1 MNAPKAAD
9 VKRGISALWETLQCP
24 ICLDLITTPV
34 STKCDHQFCKFCMLK
49 LLDNSKQNQASCP
62 VCKAKITKRS
72 LQESPGF
79 QRLVAGLQ
87 DMITAYEHDTGTN
100 YFTGTCQHK
109 GQKKVTEDAGEHQ
122 QDMMSGGS
130 PEAESKEHPVDDLPK
145 SHSSTIAALNGFAD
159 LMGFGD
165 TSPLTTENEGLDSG
179 LGEAP
184 PTSDKKIHS
193 ITHVDTEMVEVTE
206 NTTAPHKMGVSVL
219 GEGFTEPPV
228 NPDDTKPQTVRKLSR
243 KRNKKDLKTNKILEE
258 KQKRSMEKVAEWLL
272 KVPTEGSLELENL
285 NKVDGDSDS
294 CSSSST
300 IVVRQHNTDTIL
312 SRREQAKALEDQV
325 FGAVYRRERKN
336 NRAVFPPLD
345 HFNQLKK
352 TKEEKGAESVSGEKS
367 ASDTEER
374 LQEAEEKKG
383 NSSDVLEDEL
393 MVDDYREQIAENE
406 NNNGKEEAPDR
417 RRQPGRNSKKRTR
430 NTVQQVD
437 SDLLQQAQATSQ
449 IPKRSNK
456 KKSQNL
462 RSEKGK
468 SASAAKPLELVAV
481 QNEETDPVARPRSED
496 VQVHIENYPSSEDKE
511 LPSKRSTR
519 RSRRLQVFT
528 DTIRGGRSKAKSNID
543 SSEKET
549 SVSKQPDETGGAS
562 LDRKTSPNT
571 ATEAKDAE
579 RNGCVCNEDL
589 GGIENMEAGGMP
601 QENVKE
607 QISEVANAERLPE
620 GSAARDPAVPSSASP
635 AEVAVGLTQ
644 CPPNSTR
651 LDAPVSETPGAGRE
665 DEEEEEEEEDRNDSE
680 LDTEQLLR
688 SFKGTKRKS
697 FHLGGG
703 PSVKRSRG
711 ADQGEVHVLGGR
723 TETRAR
729 TPEAV
734 EGSGLGDCEDFSVDV
749 ISPSISPRRVG
760 KPVLEEAHRVAEDE
774 SPGQDGALSVSSPL
788 PPNIQ
793 SKRRDGDSS
802 CPSVE
807 PRVGDS
813 GLYFVSVEQE
823 LADGPSTRPQT
834 AAEPRPHR
842 GERDET
848 DDRNSPR
855 SEKLSAEQIANQE
868 SSLTPDGLGMPAG
881 ENSQRDSKTWRSSS
895 CSQELSGLSPIKST
909 ARRRTR
915 RLRSTSESSDCT
927 GDALPSLAEM
937 FGGPAPA
944 GTPDQ
949 GGSSREA
956 RQEAV
961 DDVEEQL
968 SPEVQSSQASVDLFG
983 TPEEGEAAANDPCAS
998 AESSQLSSDVLVT
1011 QQKLEMQK
1019 ELARLEKLMA
1029 LVSEVLQEKEGSPV
1043 REVPPKTDQSCKD
1056 TDSSHVPLTEDQDS
1070 TSERKPVPEVQQELG
1085 TRSSEVKGLQQDT
1098 GSKPGGPAELTPR
1111 PAHSRPS
1118 VKDAAASRTLGNDGS
1133 PSENKENDTPVRER
1147 SRAKTVLV
1155 SSGLDPHQQGMV
1167 KRFAKQVGA
1176 RVASKVTAET
1186 THVVVHTVLGLV
1198 NVAPGPEA
1206 LKRALA
1212 GGGCHFFL
1220 FFFLLHT

>member
-1 MNAPKAAD
+1 M
-9 VKRGISALWETLQCP
+9 G
-24 ICLDLITTPV
+24 
-34 STKCDHQFCKFCMLK
+34 F
-49 LLDNSKQNQASCP
+49 ASVLFFVFIP
-62 VCKAKITKRS
+62 FS
-72 LQESPGF
+72 
-79 QRLVAGLQ
+79 
-87 DMITAYEHDTGTN
+87 
-100 YFTGTCQHK
+100 
-109 GQKKVTEDAGEHQ
+109 
-122 QDMMSGGS
+122 
-130 PEAESKEHPVDDLPK
+130 
-145 SHSSTIAALNGFAD
+145 ALNGFAD

-193 ITHVDTEMVEVTE
+193 ITHVDTEMVVTE
-206 NTTAPHKMGVSVL
+206 KTSAPHKMGVSVL

-228 NPDDTKPQTVRKLSR
+228 NPDDAKPQTVRKMSR

-258 KQKRSMEKVAEWLL
+258 KQKRSMAKVAEWLL

-285 NKVDGDSDS
+285 NKADGDSDS

-300 IVVRQHNTDTIL
+300 IVVRQHNADRSL

-352 TKEEKGAESVSGEKS
+352 TKEEKGPESVSSEKS

-374 LQEAEEKKG
+374 LQEAEEKKR
-383 NSSDVLEDEL
+383 NSSDVLGDEL

-437 SDLLQQAQATSQ
+437 SDLLQQVQATSQ
-449 IPKRSNK
+449 IPKKSNK
-456 KKSQNL
+456 KKIQNL

-496 VQVHIENYPSSEDKE
+496 VQVHIENYPSSEDQE

-528 DTIRGGRSKAKSNID
+528 DTIRGGRSKAKSNVD

-571 ATEAKDAE
+571 ATAANDPE

-589 GGIENMEAGGMP
+589 GGIENMEAGGIP

-620 GSAARDPAVPSSASP
+620 GSAARDPAVPSSASS
-635 AEVAVGLTQ
+635 AEVAVGPTQ
-644 CPPNSTR
+644 RPPNSTQ
-651 LDAPVSETPGAGRE
+651 LHAAVCETPEAGRE
-665 DEEEEEEEEDRNDSE
+665 DEEEEEEDRNDSE

-711 ADQGEVHVLGGR
+711 ADQAEVRFRDNDGSDVLGGR
-723 TETRAR
+723 TETQAR

-734 EGSGLGDCEDFSVDV
+734 EGSGLGDCEDLSVDV

-760 KPVLEEAHRVAEDE
+760 NPVLQEAHRVAEDE

-788 PPNIQ
+788 PPNVQ

-823 LADGPSTRPQT
+823 HADRPSTRPQT

-848 DDRNSPR
+848 DDRNSPH

-881 ENSQRDSKTWRSSS
+881 ENSQRDAKTWRSSG

-927 GDALPSLAEM
+927 GDGLPSLAEM
-937 FGGPAPA
+937 FGGPAA
-944 GTPDQ
+944 ARTLDQ
-949 GGSSREA
+949 GGSHRGG

-983 TPEEGEAAANDPCAS
+983 TPEEGKV
-998 AESSQLSSDVLVT
+998 SSVLV
-1011 QQKLEMQK
+1011 
-1019 ELARLEKLMA
+1019 
-1029 LVSEVLQEKEGSPV
+1029 
-1043 REVPPKTDQSCKD
+1043 D
-1056 TDSSHVPLTEDQDS
+1056 
-1070 TSERKPVPEVQQELG
+1070 
-1085 TRSSEVKGLQQDT
+1085 
-1098 GSKPGGPAELTPR
+1098 
-1111 PAHSRPS
+1111 
-1118 VKDAAASRTLGNDGS
+1118 
-1133 PSENKENDTPVRER
+1133 
-1147 SRAKTVLV
+1147 
-1155 SSGLDPHQQGMV
+1155 
-1167 KRFAKQVGA
+1167 
-1176 RVASKVTAET
+1176 
-1186 THVVVHTVLGLV
+1186 
-1198 NVAPGPEA
+1198 
-1206 LKRALA
+1206 
-1212 GGGCHFFL
+1212 FL
-1220 FFFLLHT
+1220 C